1 MSRIGRLEIELF
13 AGTASFMKSIKEAE
27 LSVKVFGTKLR
38 TGLGVEMKS
47 LQGVVTGAVKG
58 VLNLKTALAGAAAVY
73 GAFKLASTLDAAAD
87 TVDKLGKAS
96 KRLGVT
102 VEQLSALRFA
112 AGESGIEFEALATM
126 ASKAGKAVAELVANG
141 NATARIGRLN
151 VELANS
157 AGQVRN
163 IAELIPD
170 IARGIESAGSEAE
183 QLRLAQKFFGKGG
196 GDDFVTF
203 LKESGTF
210 VKGLADQTERARKLG
225 VLFTDDQVEKLTAY
239 RDAVGRV
246 QEAWLG
252 VKVKLM
258 TEIAPAI
265 TAFLDDIALRLAGL
279 PGLIKATLGAFRTVL
294 AGSPEQRRL
303 AAESIANLKNAV
315 TNLLKVSV
323 VELGRLVGMSIVESI
338 RYGLRALA
346 PEISDV
352 FKDAIGPILSTI
364 PGIKIDRSNRGKLA
378 QLREQ
383 LSVAMDP
390 ATVGRLEDARREL
403 ASLNAAGPMAGMGM
417 GMGGGMDPRA
427 RLSDEI
433 RRLSGEAGRLK
444 NAIAVQEAIIK
455 QEDVDRVLAA
465 AGATAEF
472 KANIG
477 ALASTFTGQFVPALQ
492 AADDAISQIDI
503 FQADGEFV
511 GPPEPPQQ
519 KFPSI
524 FQAFD
529 AIAAQ
534 AQETGRQIGA
544 GLAKG
549 WETFK
554 EAAKKNWEK
563 TQDLLKEA
571 RQYRFELYPAEK
583 VEADVAEL
591 RRVTAE
597 VRKLGLQTALTEEEI
612 EKLAGKWRDK
622 LKQPEKEVRNLA
634 NDMKKAIEGFAD
646 DAANAFADF
655 AFGAEVSLGDLL
667 KSWGKTLLAMATKA
681 LIFKP
686 LFDSLGDGFGKWFG
700 TTTAGQVSTGS
711 TSGLAEGGPV
721 TGGSWSWVG
730 ERGPELVQFGRSGY
744 VYPNGVMPG
753 GGAVVQI
760 IDQRGSGAR
769 PEVSQGRGPDG
780 RQLIKVLIRDEV
792 RGMISDGSLD
802 RSMASTFGLGRRGT
816 AR

>member
-196 GDDFVTF
+196 GDDFVTL

-258 TEIAPAI
+258 TEIAPAL
-265 TAFLDDIALRLAGL
+265 TRLLDDLAIRTANIPRALGAMGHAMTIASGGGEDARQAGVLLQTLGRSVSNLMIVTAREAATIFASTAVEGLRQVGTNIAIELGSGLRDILPDWMLNDTWFSPGDPQVGSQQKLQDLIRTREELARL
-279 PGLIKATLGAFRTVL
+279 NDEVATLQDDLDNNPYLDGQDRFRVEAQL
-294 AGSPEQRRL
+294 NSAL
-303 AAESIANLKNAV
+303 AALKRLSSTDFVVLDKQIQAAQRELELNTSQLAQQRSQAALESARRIKETFVGSESEIA
-315 TNLLKVSV
+315 
-323 VELGRLVGMSIVESI
+323 
-338 RYGLRALA
+338 RALA
-346 PEISDV
+346 AADKAMEDLTAKMATQD
-352 FKDAIGPILSTI
+352 FIGP
-364 PGIKIDRSNRGKLA
+364 
-378 QLREQ
+378 
-383 LSVAMDP
+383 P
-390 ATVGRLEDARREL
+390 A
-403 ASLNAAGPMAGMGM
+403 P
-417 GMGGGMDPRA
+417 P
-427 RLSDEI
+427 
-433 RRLSGEAGRLK
+433 
-444 NAIAVQEAIIK
+444 
-455 QEDVDRVLAA
+455 
-465 AGATAEF
+465 AE
-472 KANIG
+472 
-477 ALASTFTGQFVPALQ
+477 T
-492 AADDAISQIDI
+492 
-503 FQADGEFV
+503 
-511 GPPEPPQQ
+511 
-519 KFPSI
+519 FPSV
-524 FQAFD
+524 FRAFE

-612 EKLAGKWRDK
+612 EKLAGKWRDA
-622 LKQPEKEVRNLA
+622 LKQPDKEVRNLA
-634 NDMKKAIEGFAD
+634 TDMKKAIEGFAT
-646 DAANAFADF
+646 DAGQAFADF
-655 AFGAEVSLGDLL
+655 AFDAKGSLGEVL
-667 KSWGKTLLAMATKA
+667 KSWGKTLFAMATQA

-686 LFDSLGDGFGKWFG
+686 LFDSLGGMF
-700 TTTAGQVSTGS
+700 AN
-711 TSGLAEGGPV
+711 SGLGRAAASVPTAATAHADGGSV
-721 TGGSWSWVG
+721 SGASWSWVG

-802 RSMASTFGLGRRGT
+802 RSMASTFGVGRRGT